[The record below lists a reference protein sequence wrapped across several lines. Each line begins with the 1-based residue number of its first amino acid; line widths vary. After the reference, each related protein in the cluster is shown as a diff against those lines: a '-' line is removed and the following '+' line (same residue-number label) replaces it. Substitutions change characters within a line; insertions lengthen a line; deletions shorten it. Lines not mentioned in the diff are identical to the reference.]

1 VTHQLKLANS
11 EIPVL
16 DESKG
21 FQKIYKI
28 DQAKFN
34 DHKLYVFE
42 EKTHLMWN
50 MKVMGL
56 DGNSDMSSKKYSRR
70 SERAIISQ
78 EGSRRQLYPN

>member
-1 VTHQLKLANS
+1 MINS

-21 FQKIYKI
+21 FHKIYKI
-28 DQAKFN
+28 DQVKFN

-50 MKVMGL
+50 MKVMGP
-56 DGNSDMSSKKYSRR
+56 DGNSDMSSKKYSERFK
-70 SERAIISQ
+70 RAITS
-78 EGSRRQLYPN
+78 